1 MRERVDV
8 ELPQPFLEWLT
19 ADAHDAVAGWADDL
33 PIGEL
38 RCHPDLV
45 ERLSQCA
52 RPVQGACRVWIEGRP
67 VIHHPAG
74 APIAWASGMQEFG
87 VRSAQPAGSLASS
100 SVVPALATPWVLLDP
115 WAVDV
120 SFARTLEL
128 LRMHVRR
135 AYELAETSAW
145 H

>member
-1 MRERVDV
+1 MTPEQVDV
-8 ELPQPFLEWLT
+8 ELPAELLEWLT
-19 ADAHDAVAGWADDL
+19 NDAHEVDGWAPDL

-45 ERLSQCA
+45 ERLTQCA
-52 RPVQGACRVWIEGRP
+52 RPVRGTCRVWREGRP
-67 VIHHPAG
+67 VIHHPHG
-74 APIAWASGMQEFG
+74 APIAWASGTAEFA
-87 VRSAQPAGSLASS
+87 VRSDQPAGSLVSRL
-100 SVVPALATPWVLLDP
+100 VVAALPQSWLVLDP

-135 AYELAETSAW
+135 AYELAEANAW